1 MAIVQSSPGRRA
13 PAKKETAALKAAPES
28 EIYERIVG
36 AIIEHRLP
44 PGTQLIEEKLA
55 AVFGVTRSRVRTVLA
70 RLAHEKLVTLHRNR
84 GAFVAAPS
92 VDEARD
98 VFGARRL
105 LEPGLLEGVIERA
118 TARDIASLRAH
129 VRKEHAARAANDR
142 RAIIRLSGEFH
153 LLLAR
158 IAGNAL
164 VLEMLKELSSL
175 TCLIIILYDAPALPA
190 CPHEEHGGIIDA
202 IEARDLARA
211 GDLMLKHLDHVE
223 SSLRLVSEQSAE
235 IDLQEVFA
243 PGLR

>member
-1 MAIVQSSPGRRA
+1 MAVATIRKSVD
-13 PAKKETAALKAAPES
+13 AAPEH

-55 AVFGVTRSRVRTVLA
+55 AIFGVTRSRVRNVLA

-92 VDEARD
+92 VEEARD

-105 LEPGLLEGVIERA
+105 LEPGLLARVIERA
-118 TARDIASLRAH
+118 TTRDIAALRAH
-129 VRKEHAARAANDR
+129 VRKESAARKANDR

-153 LLLAR
+153 LLLAEV
-158 IAGNAL
+158 AGNAL
-164 VLEMLKELSSL
+164 VLDMLRELSSL

-190 CPHEEHGGIIDA
+190 CPHEEHGEITDA
-202 IEARDLARA
+202 IEKRDLARA
-211 GDLMLKHLDHVE
+211 AELMVRHLEHVE
-223 SSLRLVSEQSAE
+223 SSLRLVSEQRPE
-235 IDLQEVFA
+235 VDLQDVF
-243 PGLR
+243 RD

>member
-1 MAIVQSSPGRRA
+1 MAIVQTSPGRRA
-13 PAKKETAALKAAPES
+13 HPKKEKPAPES
-28 EIYERIVG
+28 EIYEHVVA

-55 AVFGVTRSRVRTVLA
+55 AVFGVTRSRLRNVLS
-70 RLAHEKLVTLHRNR
+70 RLAHEKLVTLQRNR

-92 VDEARD
+92 VGEARD
-98 VFGARRL
+98 VFGARRV
-105 LEPGLLEGVIERA
+105 LEPGLLERVIERA
-118 TARDIASLRAH
+118 TPRDIAALRAH
-129 VRKEHAARAANDR
+129 VKKENAARAANDR

-190 CPHEEHGGIIDA
+190 CPHEEHAGITDA
-202 IEARDLARA
+202 IEKRDLKLAA
-211 GDLMLKHLDHVE
+211 ELMVKHLDHVE
-223 SSLRLVSEQSAE
+223 SSLRLVSAPSAE
-235 IDLQEVFA
+235 VDLQEVFA
-243 PGLR
+243 SFRR